1 MGCLFPKRQGS
12 RQIWI
17 DVHGNMYAVDNYLS
31 WKTRPELTRF
41 CVLKLLT
48 LLSLFSLIT
57 MAASCV
63 YKYLFAYLSASFK
76 SKLTI
81 ISQSSVLA
89 DTEFLLGNWTKIAII
104 IFFFKSKMQIV
115 SSYRCL
121 RKCLA
126 DSQNKYLRSQ
136 HALGTLKKFYF
147 FLSIFCLISLLFF
160 PNLGLSFKV
169 SFPPTGLEE
178 YG

>member
-12 RQIWI
+12 RQIWRG
-17 DVHGNMYAVDNYLS
+17 VHGNMYAVDNYLS

-48 LLSLFSLIT
+48 LLSLFSLTT

-81 ISQSSVLA
+81 IS
-89 DTEFLLGNWTKIAII
+89 
-104 IFFFKSKMQIV
+104 
-115 SSYRCL
+115 
-121 RKCLA
+121 
-126 DSQNKYLRSQ
+126 
-136 HALGTLKKFYF
+136 
-147 FLSIFCLISLLFF
+147 
-160 PNLGLSFKV
+160 
-169 SFPPTGLEE
+169 
-178 YG
+178 